1 MKEIIT
7 KAVPKKE
14 KPFTIN
20 TGYGM
25 FPAMSA
31 N

>member
-1 MKEIIT
+1 MKDIIT
-7 KAVPKKE
+7 KAVPKE
-14 KPFTIN
+14 KHFTIN

>member
-7 KAVPKKE
+7 KAVPKEE

-20 TGYGM
+20 TGYEM
-25 FPAMSA
+25 FEMSA